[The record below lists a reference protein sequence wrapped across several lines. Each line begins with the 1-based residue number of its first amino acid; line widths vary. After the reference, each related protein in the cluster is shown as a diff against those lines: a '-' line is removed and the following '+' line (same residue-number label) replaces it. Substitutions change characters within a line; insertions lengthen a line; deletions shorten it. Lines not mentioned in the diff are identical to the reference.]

1 MIFRLHLVSY
11 INTIRK
17 FTINTLYCN
26 VLFINTAKTKMEIVM
41 SLESILIILI
51 FGAIVGWLAGVIVK
65 GYGFGLIGNIAV
77 GIIGSLIGTW
87 LFGYTGLSIG
97 NGTINSIVGA
107 LIGAIILIFAL
118 RIVKSV

>member
-1 MIFRLHLVSY
+1 
-11 INTIRK
+11 
-17 FTINTLYCN
+17 
-26 VLFINTAKTKMEIVM
+26 M

-87 LFGYTGLSIG
+87 LFGYTVLSIG